1 MTEPIGTMN
10 NLQSM
15 GLFRAS
21 VKRELHRLIHTPVL
35 VYSALVLPVALT
47 LLYVAMFWRGTVHD
61 LPVLVYDG
69 DRSELSR
76 QLVRMVDA
84 TPSAE
89 VVGYVEGIEQGR
101 QALVRGEADALVVI
115 PEGLQS
121 DVLGG
126 SGGAEVAA
134 EISGARILNC
144 GLLKRD
150 LTTVFQ
156 ALNIGIETQMLGARG
171 IPAEKGYAMAY
182 PIAFDKHILFN
193 PYGSY
198 AYYLLP
204 GLLFL
209 ALVITVSVVT
219 VYVVGSEL
227 KYGTAGEWVA
237 TAGGSIARALTAK
250 LTPYVVLFGLLSV
263 FMNTLLYRFLG
274 LPFHGQE
281 AAILVA
287 GNLFVV
293 LAYMAVS
300 VMLVAATAN
309 MRLSMS
315 IAGGLATASL
325 SLCGLTFPAIGMYP
339 VIVALAKLFPFTWF
353 VDLFIE
359 QSLRGAPPARALGD
373 LAALG
378 VFVLATTLFMR
389 RLRRVATEAKYYGRA

>member
-1 MTEPIGTMN
+1 
-10 NLQSM
+10 M

-21 VKRELHRLIHTPVL
+21 VRREIRRFGHTPVL
-35 VYSALVLPVALT
+35 VVSAIVIPVVMT

-61 LPVLVYDG
+61 LPVAVWDG
-69 DRSELSR
+69 DHSALSR
-76 QLVRMVDA
+76 QIVRMVDA
-84 TPSAE
+84 TPSVE
-89 VVGYVEGIEQGR
+89 VVLQVEGIDQGR
-101 QALVRGEADALVVI
+101 RAMVRGEVDALIVI
-115 PEGLQS
+115 PPGLQAE
-121 DVLGG
+121 VMGG
-126 SGGAEVAA
+126 RGGGQVAA
-134 EISGARILNC
+134 EISGARILNS

-156 ALNIGIETQMLGARG
+156 ALNIGLETQMLGARG
-171 IPAEKGYAMAY
+171 IPARTGYAMAY
-182 PIAFDKHILFN
+182 PVAFDKHVLFN

-204 GLLFL
+204 GLLYL

-227 KYGTAGEWVA
+227 KYGTAGEWVE
-237 TAGGSIARALTAK
+237 TAGGSVTRALAAK
-250 LTPYVVLFGLLSV
+250 LAPYVLLFGLLSL
-263 FMNTLLYRFLG
+263 FMNTILYRFMG

-281 AAILVA
+281 AMILVA
-287 GNLFVV
+287 GNLFVI
-293 LAYMAVS
+293 LAYMAMS

-325 SLCGLTFPAIGMYP
+325 SLCGLTFPAVGMYP
-339 VIVALAKLFPFTWF
+339 GIVALAKLFPFTYF
-353 VDLFIE
+353 IDLFIE

-378 VFVLATTLFMR
+378 VFVLAMGLFIP
-389 RLRRVATEAKYYGRA
+389 RLRRVATDEKYYGRY

>member
-1 MTEPIGTMN
+1 
-10 NLQSM
+10 M

-21 VKRELHRLIHTPVL
+21 VRREIRRFGHTPVL
-35 VYSALVLPVALT
+35 VVSAIVIPVVMT

-61 LPVLVYDG
+61 LPVAVWDG
-69 DRSELSR
+69 DHSALSR
-76 QLVRMVDA
+76 QIVRMVDA

-89 VVGYVEGIEQGR
+89 VVLQVEGIDQGR
-101 QALVRGEADALVVI
+101 RAMVRGEVDALIVI
-115 PEGLQS
+115 PPGLQAE
-121 DVLGG
+121 VMGG
-126 SGGAEVAA
+126 RGGGQVAA
-134 EISGARILNC
+134 EISGARILNS

-156 ALNIGIETQMLGARG
+156 ALNIGLETQMLGARG
-171 IPAEKGYAMAY
+171 IPARTGYAMAY
-182 PIAFDKHILFN
+182 PVAFDKHVLFN

-204 GLLFL
+204 GLLYL

-227 KYGTAGEWVA
+227 KYGTAGEWVE
-237 TAGGSIARALTAK
+237 TAGGSVTRALAAK
-250 LTPYVVLFGLLSV
+250 LAPYVLLFGLLSL
-263 FMNTLLYRFLG
+263 FMNTILYRFMG

-281 AAILVA
+281 AMILVA
-287 GNLFVV
+287 GNLFVI
-293 LAYMAVS
+293 LAYMAMS

-325 SLCGLTFPAIGMYP
+325 SLCGLTFPAVGMYP
-339 VIVALAKLFPFTWF
+339 GIVALAKLFPFTYF
-353 VDLFIE
+353 IDLFIE

-378 VFVLATTLFMR
+378 VFVLAMGLFIP
-389 RLRRVATEAKYYGRA
+389 RLRRVATDEKYYGRY

>member
-1 MTEPIGTMN
+1 M
-10 NLQSM
+10 
-15 GLFRAS
+15 
-21 VKRELHRLIHTPVL
+21 
-35 VYSALVLPVALT
+35 T

-61 LPVLVYDG
+61 LPVAVWDG
-69 DRSELSR
+69 DHSALSR
-76 QLVRMVDA
+76 QIVRMVDA

-89 VVGYVEGIEQGR
+89 VVLQVEGIDQGR
-101 QALVRGEADALVVI
+101 RAMVRGEVDALIVI
-115 PEGLQS
+115 PPGLQAE
-121 DVLGG
+121 VMGG
-126 SGGAEVAA
+126 RGGGQVAA
-134 EISGARILNC
+134 EISGARILNS

-156 ALNIGIETQMLGARG
+156 ALNIGLETQMLGAPG
-171 IPAEKGYAMAY
+171 IPARTGYAMAY
-182 PIAFDKHILFN
+182 PVAFDKHVLFN

-204 GLLFL
+204 GLLYL

-227 KYGTAGEWVA
+227 KYGTAGEWVE
-237 TAGGSIARALTAK
+237 TAGGSVTRALAAK
-250 LTPYVVLFGLLSV
+250 LAPYVLLFGLLSL
-263 FMNTLLYRFLG
+263 FMNTILYRFMG

-281 AAILVA
+281 AMILVA
-287 GNLFVV
+287 GNLFVI
-293 LAYMAVS
+293 LAYMAMS

-325 SLCGLTFPAIGMYP
+325 SLCGLTFPAVGMYP
-339 VIVALAKLFPFTWF
+339 GIVALAKLFPFTYF
-353 VDLFIE
+353 IDLFIE

-378 VFVLATTLFMR
+378 VFVLAMGLFMP
-389 RLRRVATEAKYYGRA
+389 RLRRVATDEKYYGRY

>member
-1 MTEPIGTMN
+1 
-10 NLQSM
+10 M

-21 VKRELHRLIHTPVL
+21 VRREIRRFGHTPVL
-35 VYSALVLPVALT
+35 VVSAIVIPVVMT

-61 LPVLVYDG
+61 LPVAVWDG
-69 DRSELSR
+69 DHSALSR
-76 QLVRMVDA
+76 QIVRMVDA

-89 VVGYVEGIEQGR
+89 VVLQVEGIDQGR
-101 QALVRGEADALVVI
+101 RAMVRGEVDALIVI
-115 PEGLQS
+115 PPGLQAE
-121 DVLGG
+121 VMGG
-126 SGGAEVAA
+126 RGGGQVAA
-134 EISGARILNC
+134 EISGARILNS

-156 ALNIGIETQMLGARG
+156 ALNIGLETQMLGARG
-171 IPAEKGYAMAY
+171 IPARTGYAMAY
-182 PIAFDKHILFN
+182 PVAFDKHVLFN

-204 GLLFL
+204 GLLYL

-227 KYGTAGEWVA
+227 KYGTAGEWVE
-237 TAGGSIARALTAK
+237 TAGGSVTRALAAK
-250 LTPYVVLFGLLSV
+250 LAPYVLLFGLLSL
-263 FMNTLLYRFLG
+263 FMNTILYRFMG

-281 AAILVA
+281 AMILVA
-287 GNLFVV
+287 GNLFVI
-293 LAYMAVS
+293 LAYMAMS

-325 SLCGLTFPAIGMYP
+325 SLCGLTFPAVGMYP
-339 VIVALAKLFPFTWF
+339 GIVALAKLFPFTYF
-353 VDLFIE
+353 IDLFIE

-378 VFVLATTLFMR
+378 VFVLAIGLFIP
-389 RLRRVATEAKYYGRA
+389 RLRRVATDEKYYGRY

>member
-1 MTEPIGTMN
+1 
-10 NLQSM
+10 M

-21 VKRELHRLIHTPVL
+21 VRREIRRFGHTPVL
-35 VYSALVLPVALT
+35 VVSAIVIPVVMT

-61 LPVLVYDG
+61 LPVAVWDG
-69 DRSELSR
+69 DHSALSR
-76 QLVRMVDA
+76 QIVRMVDA

-89 VVGYVEGIEQGR
+89 VVLQVEGIDQGR
-101 QALVRGEADALVVI
+101 RAMVRGEVDALIVI
-115 PEGLQS
+115 PPGLQAE
-121 DVLGG
+121 VMGG
-126 SGGAEVAA
+126 RGGGQVAA
-134 EISGARILNC
+134 EISGARILNS

-156 ALNIGIETQMLGARG
+156 ALNIGLETQMLGARG
-171 IPAEKGYAMAY
+171 IPARTGYAMAY
-182 PIAFDKHILFN
+182 PVAFDKHVLFN

-204 GLLFL
+204 GLLYL

-227 KYGTAGEWVA
+227 KYGTAGEWVE
-237 TAGGSIARALTAK
+237 TAGGSVTRALAAK
-250 LTPYVVLFGLLSV
+250 LAPYVLLFGLLSL
-263 FMNTLLYRFLG
+263 FMNTILYRFMG

-281 AAILVA
+281 AMILVA
-287 GNLFVV
+287 GNLFVI
-293 LAYMAVS
+293 LAYMAMS

-325 SLCGLTFPAIGMYP
+325 SLCGLTFPAVGMYP
-339 VIVALAKLFPFTWF
+339 GIVALAKLFPFTYF
-353 VDLFIE
+353 IDLFIE

-378 VFVLATTLFMR
+378 GVVLAMGLFMP
-389 RLRRVATEAKYYGRA
+389 RLRRVATDEKYYGRY

>member
-1 MTEPIGTMN
+1 
-10 NLQSM
+10 M

-21 VKRELHRLIHTPVL
+21 VRREIRRFGHTPVL
-35 VYSALVLPVALT
+35 VVSAIVIPVVMT

-61 LPVLVYDG
+61 LPVAVWDG
-69 DRSELSR
+69 DHSALSR
-76 QLVRMVDA
+76 QIVRMVDA

-89 VVGYVEGIEQGR
+89 VVLQVEGIDQGR
-101 QALVRGEADALVVI
+101 RAMVRGEVDALIVI
-115 PEGLQS
+115 PPGLQAE
-121 DVLGG
+121 VMGG
-126 SGGAEVAA
+126 RGGGQVAA
-134 EISGARILNC
+134 EISGARILNS

-156 ALNIGIETQMLGARG
+156 ALNIGLETQMLGARG
-171 IPAEKGYAMAY
+171 IPARTGYAMAY
-182 PIAFDKHILFN
+182 PVAFDKHVLFN

-204 GLLFL
+204 GLLYL

-227 KYGTAGEWVA
+227 KYGTAGEWVE
-237 TAGGSIARALTAK
+237 TAGGSVTRALAAK
-250 LTPYVVLFGLLSV
+250 LAPYVLLFGLLSL
-263 FMNTLLYRFLG
+263 FMNTILYRFMG

-281 AAILVA
+281 AMILVA
-287 GNLFVV
+287 GNLFVI
-293 LAYMAVS
+293 LAYMAMS

-325 SLCGLTFPAIGMYP
+325 SLCGLTFPAVGMYP
-339 VIVALAKLFPFTWF
+339 GIVALAKLFPFTYF
-353 VDLFIE
+353 IDLFIE

-378 VFVLATTLFMR
+378 VFVLAMGLFMP
-389 RLRRVATEAKYYGRA
+389 RLRRVATDEKYYGRY

>member
-1 MTEPIGTMN
+1 
-10 NLQSM
+10 M

-21 VKRELHRLIHTPVL
+21 VRREIRRFGHTPVL
-35 VYSALVLPVALT
+35 VVSAIVIPVVMT

-61 LPVLVYDG
+61 LPVAVWDG
-69 DRSELSR
+69 DHSALSR
-76 QLVRMVDA
+76 QIVRMVDA
-84 TPSAE
+84 TPSVE
-89 VVGYVEGIEQGR
+89 VVLQVEGIDQGR
-101 QALVRGEADALVVI
+101 RAMVRGEVDALIVI
-115 PEGLQS
+115 PPGLQAE
-121 DVLGG
+121 VMGG
-126 SGGAEVAA
+126 RGGGQVAA
-134 EISGARILNC
+134 EISGARILNS

-156 ALNIGIETQMLGARG
+156 ALNIGLETQMLGARG
-171 IPAEKGYAMAY
+171 IPARTGYAMAY
-182 PIAFDKHILFN
+182 PVAFDKHVLFN

-204 GLLFL
+204 GLLYL

-227 KYGTAGEWVA
+227 KYGTAGEWVE
-237 TAGGSIARALTAK
+237 TAGGSVTRALAAK
-250 LTPYVVLFGLLSV
+250 LAPYVLLFGLLSL
-263 FMNTLLYRFLG
+263 FMNTILYRFMG

-281 AAILVA
+281 AMILVA
-287 GNLFVV
+287 GNLFVI
-293 LAYMAVS
+293 LAYMAMS

-325 SLCGLTFPAIGMYP
+325 SLCGLTFPAVGMYP
-339 VIVALAKLFPFTWF
+339 GIVALAKLFPFTYF
-353 VDLFIE
+353 IDLFIE

-378 VFVLATTLFMR
+378 VFVLAMGLFMP
-389 RLRRVATEAKYYGRA
+389 RLRRVATDEKYYGRY

>member
-1 MTEPIGTMN
+1 
-10 NLQSM
+10 M

-21 VKRELHRLIHTPVL
+21 VRREIRRFGHTPVL
-35 VYSALVLPVALT
+35 VVSAIVIPVVMT

-61 LPVLVYDG
+61 LPVAVWDG
-69 DRSELSR
+69 DHSALSR
-76 QLVRMVDA
+76 QIVRMVDA
-84 TPSAE
+84 TPSVE
-89 VVGYVEGIEQGR
+89 VVLQVEGIDQGR
-101 QALVRGEADALVVI
+101 RAMVRGEVDALIVI
-115 PEGLQS
+115 PPGLQAE
-121 DVLGG
+121 VMGG
-126 SGGAEVAA
+126 RGGGQVAA
-134 EISGARILNC
+134 EISGARILNS

-156 ALNIGIETQMLGARG
+156 ALNIGLETQMLGARG
-171 IPAEKGYAMAY
+171 LPARAGHPMAY
-182 PIAFDKHILFN
+182 PVAFDKHVLFN

-204 GLLFL
+204 GLLYL

-227 KYGTAGEWVA
+227 KYGTAGEWVE
-237 TAGGSIARALTAK
+237 TAGGSVTRALAAK
-250 LTPYVVLFGLLSV
+250 LAPYVLLFGLLSL
-263 FMNTLLYRFLG
+263 FMNTILYRFMG

-281 AAILVA
+281 AMILVA
-287 GNLFVV
+287 GNLFVI
-293 LAYMAVS
+293 LAYMAMS

-325 SLCGLTFPAIGMYP
+325 SLCGLTFPAVGMYP
-339 VIVALAKLFPFTWF
+339 GIVALAKLFPFTYF
-353 VDLFIE
+353 IDLFIE

-378 VFVLATTLFMR
+378 VFVLAMGLFIP
-389 RLRRVATEAKYYGRA
+389 RLRRVATDEKYYGRY